1 MSSEICLHKATILN
15 GYTAM
20 KNCAILMKDY
30 KIIDVFNEARFN
42 QKKFKDDVKF
52 IDVNGAY
59 VAPGFIDTHI
69 HGIGGFGTDDHNS
82 ESILKMSEILPQ
94 YGVTS
99 FIPTLYSEKKDELIK
114 AIRAVV
120 EAMGKEKGARILGM
134 HLEGPFI
141 SPNRLGAQSADSIS
155 MPNIK
160 LFDELWNA
168 AEGHII
174 NMTVAPELK
183 GMREL
188 ALHCIAKGVVLQAGH
203 TNATY
208 EQMIEGMQ
216 ARIMHVTHL
225 FNAMSRMHH
234 RNPGVVG
241 AVFIHPELSCE
252 IIADGIHINPDIV
265 KFLLRCKPIDKLV
278 LVTDALKPTKQK
290 AKKLFANGEEVYLDK
305 CFYRKSDNVIAGSAL
320 TMIEGVKNLT
330 EFGLTLEQAVQMAS
344 INPARI
350 MKQEHLGWLAPGYD
364 ADLTVFDNKFNIM
377 YTIIQ
382 GKILKK
388 GTKECALS

>member
-1 MSSEICLHKATILN
+1 MMVSEICLHNATVLN
-15 GYTAM
+15 GYAAM
-20 KNCAILMKDY
+20 KNCAVLIKNH
-30 KIIDVFNEARFN
+30 KIIDVFNERRFN
-42 QKKFKDDVKF
+42 QKKFKDNVKF
-52 IDVNGAY
+52 IDIKGAY

-69 HGIGGFGTDDHNS
+69 HGIGGFGTDDHKTD
-82 ESILKMSEILPQ
+82 SILKMSELLPQ

-99 FIPTLYSEKKDELIK
+99 FIPTLYAEKKAELIK
-114 AIRAVV
+114 SIQAVV
-120 EAMGKEKGARILGM
+120 NAMGKETGARILGL

-141 SPNRLGAQSADSIS
+141 SPERLGVQNPDSVYK
-155 MPNIK
+155 PDIK
-160 LFDELWNA
+160 LFDELWKA
-168 AEGHII
+168 SQGHII
-174 NMTVAPELK
+174 SMTVAPELK

-234 RNPGVVG
+234 RDPGVVG

-252 IIADGIHINPDIV
+252 IIADGIHINPNII

-278 LVTDALKPTKQK
+278 LITDALKPTKQK
-290 AKKLFANGEEVYLDK
+290 AKQLYANGEEVYLDK
-305 CFYRKSDNVIAGSAL
+305 CFYRKSDNIIAGSAL
-320 TMIEGVKNLT
+320 TMIDGVKNLT

-344 INPARI
+344 INPAQI
-350 MKQEHLGWLAPGYD
+350 MRQEHLGWIAPGYD
-364 ADLTVFDNKFNIM
+364 ADLTVFNKNFNIL

-382 GKILKK
+382 GKILEK
-388 GTKECALS
+388 GTTPCAL